1 MKKIL
6 LIDDELD
13 ILEILKEFLEF
24 RGFNVIHFDN
34 PVKAIKN
41 FHPDYYNIV
50 ITDLNLPDMS
60 GFELVSKIRDID
72 RNIPII
78 IISGYLEDIQKEN
91 ILTKGASAYLEKPF
105 NLKQLENLIEK
116 SLQGVQSCNIQPA
129 EKL

>member
-60 GFELVSKIRDID
+60 GCELVSKIREID

-129 EKL
+129 

>member
-60 GFELVSKIRDID
+60 GCELVSKIREID

>member
-60 GFELVSKIRDID
+60 GCELLSKIRDID